1 MDNKYNLMWKSLG
14 LDLEAH
20 ENLLN
25 VLSNAYSEIYLSQ
38 INRPEGMKYFD
49 FVISEVH
56 GLRIEELLKAKE
68 SNRKI
73 IGTYCVF
80 VPEEIIIALDA
91 ICVGLCAG
99 AEIGYEH
106 AERYLPRNICPL
118 IKSFFGF
125 TLAKVCPYVE
135 ACDLLVGE
143 TTCDGK
149 KKAYEI
155 FSEIKNLYT
164 MEIPQLKNIHDLS
177 LLFEEYKNFAKFLEN
192 FTKKKLS
199 FKNLK
204 KAIEIVNRKRRALM
218 KLMEIRIKNPEC
230 ISGKDALLINQ
241 ISFYDDPVR
250 FSEKLE
256 ELNRELESR
265 ENKLNKPKILISG
278 CPMAIPNW
286 KIPHIVESLGG
297 IIVSEES
304 CIGLRNIRHEVST
317 SGETVE
323 DLIKNIAERYFKI
336 DCACF
341 TPNKERL
348 ENIKNLAENSNID
361 GIIHYSLQFCT
372 PYLMEEYKVEKE
384 IEDMGIP
391 ILKIETDYSQEDVG
405 QLKTRIQAFL
415 EMIGDV

>member
-1 MDNKYNLMWKSLG
+1 MANKYDLMWKNLG
-14 LDLEAH
+14 LDLKAH

-38 INRPEGMKYFD
+38 VNRPEKMKYFD

-56 GLRIEELLKAKE
+56 GLRIEELMKAKE
-68 SNRKI
+68 SNRRV

-106 AERYLPRNICPL
+106 AERYLPRNTCPL

-164 MEIPQLKNIHDLS
+164 MEIPQLKNIYDFN
-177 LLFEEYKNFAKFLEN
+177 LLFEEYKNFAKFMEN
-192 FTKKKLS
+192 FTKKKLT

-204 KAIEIVNRKRRALM
+204 KAIETVNRKRKSLM
-218 KLMEIRIKNPEC
+218 KLMEIRIKNPGC

-256 ELNRELESR
+256 ELNKELESR
-265 ENKLNKPKILISG
+265 KNKMKKPKILISG

-297 IIVSEES
+297 IIISEES

-341 TPNKERL
+341 TPNRERL
-348 ENIKNLAENSNID
+348 ENIKNLAETSNID

-372 PYLMEEYKVEKE
+372 PYLMESYKVERE

>member
-118 IKSFFGF
+118 IKSFFDF

-164 MEIPQLKNIHDLS
+164 MEIPQLKNTHDLS

-204 KAIEIVNRKRRALM
+204 KAIEIVNRKRRVLM

-241 ISFYDDPVR
+241 ISLYDDPVR

>member
-1 MDNKYNLMWKSLG
+1 MSYNDTWTNLG

-20 ENLLN
+20 KHLLE
-25 VLSNAYSEIYLSQ
+25 VLGEAYSDIYLSQ
-38 INRPEGMKYFD
+38 TNRPESMKYFD
-49 FVISEVH
+49 FVIKEIH
-56 GLRIEELLKAKE
+56 GFRIEELINAKK
-68 SNRKI
+68 NNKKI

-80 VPEEIIIALDA
+80 VPEEIIISLNG

-106 AERYLPRNICPL
+106 AERYLPRNTCSL

-125 TLAKVCPYVE
+125 TLAKICPYVE

-155 FSEIKNLYT
+155 FSEFKSLYV
-164 MEIPQLKNIHDLS
+164 MEIPQRKNKIDFE
-177 LLFEEYKNFAKFLEN
+177 LLLEEYKKFTKFLEN
-192 FTKKKLS
+192 LTSQKLDFES
-199 FKNLK
+199 LK
-204 KAIEIVNRKRRALM
+204 ESIEIVNRKRRALN
-218 KLMEIRIKNPEC
+218 KLNELRCKNPGA

-241 ISFYDDPVR
+241 ISFYDNPQR
-250 FSEKLE
+250 FTEKVE
-256 ELNRELESR
+256 ELNSEI
-265 ENKLNKPKILISG
+265 ENLNKKNIKRPKILISG

-297 IIVSEES
+297 IIIGEES
-304 CIGLRNIRHEVST
+304 CIGLRNTRNEVST

-323 DLIKNIAERYFKI
+323 DLLKNIAERYFKI

-341 TPNKERL
+341 TPNNERL
-348 ENIKNLAENSNID
+348 ENIKKLVNESDID
-361 GIIHYSLQFCT
+361 GVIHYSLQFCT
-372 PYLMEEYKVEKE
+372 PYEVESFKVEQML
-384 IEDMGIP
+384 EDSGVP
-391 ILKIETDYSQEDVG
+391 ILKIETDYSQEDAG

-415 EMIGDV
+415 EMVE

>member
-1 MDNKYNLMWKSLG
+1 MDNKYNLMWKNLG

-25 VLSNAYSEIYLSQ
+25 VLSDAYSEIYLSQ

-56 GLRIEELLKAKE
+56 GLRIEELVKAKE
-68 SNRKI
+68 SNRKV

-106 AERYLPRNICPL
+106 AERYLPRNTCPL

-164 MEIPQLKNIHDLS
+164 MEIPQLKNTHDFN
-177 LLFEEYKNFAKFLEN
+177 LLFEEYKNFAKFMEN
-192 FTKKKLS
+192 FTKKKLT

-204 KAIEIVNRKRRALM
+204 KAIEFVNRKRKALM
-218 KLMEIRIKNPEC
+218 KLMEIRIKNPGC

-241 ISFYDDPVR
+241 ISFYDDPIR

-256 ELNRELESR
+256 ELNKELESR

-304 CIGLRNIRHEVST
+304 CIGLRNIRNEVST

-384 IEDMGIP
+384 IEDIGIP